1 MPTPEE
7 LERMAKDLGEHG
19 PGHEPAAAEASKL
32 IEKVAT
38 QIRHRNDELVAG
50 RIVHAVLYDH
60 NLARQR
66 CVAAI
71 ITDPSPRHPE
81 LTAEG
86 DGAVVEL
93 LLFFPTQLASQGIN
107 RQWVWS
113 RGDAGD
119 PGTWHFSIACPF
131 AKKETA

>member
-81 LTAEG
+81 LTAESG
-86 DGAVVEL
+86 GGGVGL
-93 LLFFPTQLASQGIN
+93 LAFFPTPLASPGVN
-107 RQWVWS
+107 RQWGGR
-113 RGDAGD
+113 RGGA
-119 PGTWHFSIACPF
+119 
-131 AKKETA
+131 